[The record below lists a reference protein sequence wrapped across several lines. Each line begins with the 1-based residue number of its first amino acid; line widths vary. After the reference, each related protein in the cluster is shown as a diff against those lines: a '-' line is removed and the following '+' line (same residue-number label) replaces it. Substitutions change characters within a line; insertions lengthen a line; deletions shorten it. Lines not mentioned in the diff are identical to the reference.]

1 MYWVRDGYIV
11 TLANMPPF
19 FQSVKPLNCV
29 WHFELQILS
38 WLPDFGGSL
47 FITWDPLLTS
57 QLEQRDWDLKLLP
70 SENEAATLCNTAL
83 QNQKD
88 EKLQNCVEGVS
99 SVSKNWT
106 KRKWGCPWGKNF
118 PAFHKKLPLLQHTEN
133 HCSSSPYKSQSSM
146 QWSIIMCILII
157 YKSRAGARSILF
169 WNTLTLLISLRKT

>member
-1 MYWVRDGYIV
+1 MYWVRDGYFV

-19 FQSVKPLNCV
+19 FQSIKPLNCV
-29 WHFELQILS
+29 WHFEVQILS

-88 EKLQNCVEGVS
+88 ENCKTVL
-99 SVSKNWT
+99 K
-106 KRKWGCPWGKNF
+106 
-118 PAFHKKLPLLQHTEN
+118 AFHQFLRIEQSGNEVVLGGRTFQLSIK
-133 HCSSSPYKSQSSM
+133 SS
-146 QWSIIMCILII
+146 
-157 YKSRAGARSILF
+157 LF
-169 WNTLTLLISLRKT
+169 SNTLKTTAPPLPTNPNHQCNGQSLCVFWLYISQELEPDQSYFGIPLRC